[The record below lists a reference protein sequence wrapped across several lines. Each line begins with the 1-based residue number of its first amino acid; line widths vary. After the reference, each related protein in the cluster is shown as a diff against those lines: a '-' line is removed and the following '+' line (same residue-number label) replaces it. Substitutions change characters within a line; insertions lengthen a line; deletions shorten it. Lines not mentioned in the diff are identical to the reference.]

1 MAAADE
7 AHADEAPPVR
17 VTWFEVPTYGQYYR
31 SNGEG
36 FAVHSRTGRLL
47 ACMRCLQKMRV
58 YRRRVPAYLPNEN
71 GVFEFE
77 GWLQQPN
84 VVLKLDSDHW
94 LSYSP
99 AICIPRFEYYWLQH
113 IECSSLAELAISHQ
127 YEESEES
134 GESESD

>member
-58 YRRRVPAYLPNEN
+58 YRRRVPAHIPNED
-71 GVFEFE
+71 GVFEFA
-77 GWLQQPN
+77 GWLEQPN
-84 VVLKLDSDHW
+84 VVFKSDDPEV
-94 LSYSP
+94 SAEDP
-99 AICIPRFEYYWLQH
+99 EVYWLQH
-113 IECSSLAELAISHQ
+113 ITCSTNAEL
-127 YEESEES
+127 EVFSEFEDS
-134 GESESD
+134 DSERKINT

>member
-7 AHADEAPPVR
+7 APADEAPPVR

-58 YRRRVPAYLPNEN
+58 YRRRVPAHIPNED
-71 GVFEFE
+71 GVFEFA
-77 GWLQQPN
+77 GWLEQPN
-84 VVLKLDSDHW
+84 VVFKSDDPEV
-94 LSYSP
+94 SAEDP
-99 AICIPRFEYYWLQH
+99 EVYWLQH
-113 IECSSLAELAISHQ
+113 ITCSTNAEL
-127 YEESEES
+127 EVFSEFEDS
-134 GESESD
+134 DSERKINT